1 MGKIAFV
8 FPGQGSQSVGMG
20 QDLYNNSPK
29 AKEIFDKADEV
40 LGRSISKICFEGPEE
55 ELKKIKDGRIDLI
68 VTDPPIRLLLV
79 ETLETREGCCR
90 KR

>member
-1 MGKIAFV
+1 MDPYLVNG
-8 FPGQGSQSVGMG
+8 
-20 QDLYNNSPK
+20 DCL
-29 AKEIFDKADEV
+29 
-40 LGRSISKICFEGPEE
+40 E